1 MNRGA
6 FLYDFV
12 AAGVTRLIS
21 TRNPEPGTRKRIRAS
36 SRRLLHFLVFA
47 VSVPMFAAWPSP
59 AHACAACFGKS
70 NDAMAQ
76 GMNLGIFALLIVI
89 VSVLLG
95 IASFF
100 VFLARRS
107 ARVAAAAASPD
118 SPAVPATETSSSL
131 AETTP

>member
-6 FLYDFV
+6 FPFDFV
-12 AAGVTRLIS
+12 VAEVTRVIS
-21 TRNPEPGTRKRIRAS
+21 TRNPEPGTRNKIRAS
-36 SRRLLHFLVFA
+36 SRRLLRFLVFGA
-47 VSVPMFAAWPSP
+47 SALMVAALPSP

-89 VSVLLG
+89 VSVLAG

-107 ARVAAAAASPD
+107 ARFAATAASLE
-118 SPAVPATETSSSL
+118 SSAVSATETSSSL